1 MRPAA
6 SRAVTAAAFV
16 VTAALAAGLWTTDLW
31 PPNETRVAEIAR
43 EMPAGEPLVPRL
55 NGRPFLEEP
64 PLFYWL
70 QAAAYGMAGTPSA
83 TAARVP
89 AAIGAIL
96 CVLVAAALAR
106 AAGASAALAAIVIAT
121 APELWWMARA
131 GTPDTLNA
139 AATGM
144 ALVAFLRA
152 HRSGSGRA
160 LAAAVAA
167 AVVAFW
173 TKSFLGV
180 GLALLVCGAF
190 VAVAGRG
197 ALSFRRLGAALGAVA
212 AGSAVWLLVL
222 ATGTGASGLSFFLLQ
237 NHVGR
242 LVGGAAVG
250 HVRSLAYYVPN
261 LALDLLPWSLALPA
275 AVVVASRRVDRALLF
290 ALVWAAAMTVALSVS
305 ATKTAH
311 YLLPAYPAFAVLVA
325 SWWPGTRS
333 GLDRATRAALAV
345 LLVVGVPVALVVIVS
360 LDARAAMDATG
371 ARASAVVAA
380 IRAPTATATAAS
392 ALAVA
397 LGAAFVAA
405 SRAGRGDLAAVA
417 AAASATVVH
426 GAIVFA
432 VLPRFDAFVTARPL
446 GEALGRASRDGVPLV
461 AYGFANRERLS
472 ALMFYAGA
480 PVREVERAEDVDRLL
495 ASGRACVLAPAD
507 AHAALAGAARSRV
520 RVGGLRLVLVSGA
533 GGGCPGAGSHPDEG
547 REPATIDVGPSDN

>member
-1 MRPAA
+1 MTA
-6 SRAVTAAAFV
+6 SRAATAAAVV

-43 EMPAGEPLVPRL
+43 ELPADDPLVPRL

-70 QAAAYGMAGTPSA
+70 QAAAYRVAGAPSA

-96 CVLVAAALAR
+96 CVLVAATLAR
-106 AAGASAALAAIVIAT
+106 AAGASAALAAVVVAT
-121 APELWWMARA
+121 APELWWMGRS

-144 ALVAFLRA
+144 ALVSFLRA
-152 HRSGSGRA
+152 HRSGSRGA
-160 LAAAVAA
+160 LAAAAAA

-180 GLALLVCGAF
+180 GLAVLVCGAF
-190 VAVAGRG
+190 VAIAGRG
-197 ALSFRRLGAALGAVA
+197 SLSWRHLAAALVAVA
-212 AGSAVWLLVL
+212 AGTALWLGVL
-222 ATGTGASGLSFFLLQ
+222 GTGTGPGGVSFFVFT

-242 LVGGAAVG
+242 LVGGPTAG
-250 HVRSLAYYVPN
+250 HVRSLAYYAPN
-261 LALDLLPWSLALPA
+261 LALDLLPWSVALPA
-275 AVVVASRRVDRALLF
+275 AIVAAWRRRADRAHLYV
-290 ALVWAAAMTVALSVS
+290 LVWAGAMTLALSAS
-305 ATKTAH
+305 ATKSAH

-333 GLDRATRAALAV
+333 HLDRATRAVLAVV
-345 LLVVGVPVALVVIVS
+345 LLVGVPLALVAVVS
-360 LDARAAMDATG
+360 LDARAAMEATG

-380 IRAPTATATAAS
+380 LRAPDAA
-392 ALAVA
+392 AVAAAVLVVA
-397 LGAAFVAA
+397 LGAVFVAA

-426 GAIVFA
+426 AAIVFA
-432 VLPRFDAFVTARPL
+432 VLPRFDGFVSARRL
-446 GEALGRASRDGVPLV
+446 GEALGRASRDGVSLV

-472 ALMFYAGA
+472 ALMFYAAA
-480 PVREVERAEDVDRLL
+480 PVREVERAEDVDAIL
-495 ASGRACVLAPAD
+495 ASGRACALVPDGL
-507 AHAALAGAARSRV
+507 HTALAGASRASTPA

-533 GGGCPGAGSHPDEG
+533 DGGCPDARSYSDEG
-547 REPATIDVGPSDN
+547 RGRRAT